1 MSFAGG
7 GYTELYPFH
16 GERTNIINCNEDKHA
31 NKNILGVNGV
41 NYFFCRNSHDKFR
54 INIIQIIKYVFS
66 RLYLS
71 NDPNIFL
78 V

>member
-41 NYFFCRNSHDKFR
+41 NYFFVEIATTNSE
-54 INIIQIIKYVFS
+54 
-66 RLYLS
+66 
-71 NDPNIFL
+71 
-78 V
+78 